1 MAKIKLYNF
10 TFKTLSFSIYPKIGD
25 YGIHI
30 IASIIYE
37 IDEIM

>member
-10 TFKTLSFSIYPKIGD
+10 TIKTLSFSIHPKISN
-25 YGIHI
+25 YGIRI
-30 IASIIYE
+30 IASIVYE